1 MTAVAR
7 GAGNK
12 IRRQGAG
19 MEKTSYIACPVE
31 ECRER
36 LGNVGIGYRSVGTD
50 VYRFNSV
57 QKKGS
62 GFSFYATVTLRPCGA
77 DGTDV
82 TLVLNPDEESAEE
95 PRDVNG
101 DYNAFASRFFKALS
115 QPAIDP
121 FAEYGGNNGNSSYAT
136 GATKHCVRCGAV
148 IDEKA
153 VVCPKCGCSQRRDY
167 MVDKTSAVGIAAI
180 IFAALGG
187 WLGIALSLFG
197 LLFYYKG
204 DTEADLKGKKNCKI
218 ALGIVI
224 AWIAVIVVYYIVI
237 FALMGT

>member
-1 MTAVAR
+1 
-7 GAGNK
+7 
-12 IRRQGAG
+12 
-19 MEKTSYIACPVE
+19 MEKTGYVACSVD

-36 LGNVGIGYRSVGTD
+36 LGNVGIGYRSLGGD

-57 QKKGS
+57 QKKGGS
-62 GFSFYATVTLRPCGA
+62 FSFYATVTLRASGI

-82 TLVLNPDEESAEE
+82 TLALAPDEESGAE
-95 PRDVNG
+95 PSDING
-101 DYNAFASRFFKALS
+101 DYEAFASRFFRALS
-115 QPAIDP
+115 QPAADP
-121 FAEYGGNNGNSSYAT
+121 FAEYGKTEQGGYT
-136 GATKHCVRCGAV
+136 PGATKHCVRCGAL

-180 IFAALGG
+180 IFAVLGG
-187 WLGIALSLFG
+187 WLGIVLSLFG

-204 DTEADLKGKKNCKI
+204 DTDADLKGRKNCKI

-224 AWIAVIVVYYIVI
+224 AWVVLGILI
-237 FALMGT
+237 FIISMGSVAMAG